1 VVRTHITRQGTE
13 KMKKLLVFTM
23 VIAVLA
29 VTATAAFAQSSTQ
42 GTYSGLAGED
52 QGGGGAVQAGTTD
65 TGGSLP
71 FTGFELGIAAALG
84 VALAGTGFALR
95 RVTRNSDL

>member
-1 VVRTHITRQGTE
+1 
-13 KMKKLLVFTM
+13 MKKLLVFTM
-23 VIAVLA
+23 VMAVLA

-42 GTYSGLAGED
+42 GTYAGLAGED
-52 QGGGGAVQAGTTD
+52 QGGGGGAVQAAATD

-84 VALAGTGFALR
+84 VALAGSGFALR
-95 RVTRNSDL
+95 RVTRNSDV